1 MPFYDYKCSKCGLT
15 KEFLLSMDHD
25 TPTHQDLNHEGLDC
39 GHSMK
44 LDRVYHATPVIFNG
58 DGWTDTPG
66 MKKKQS
72 TYNQAVTDINGGEF
86 KG

>member
-1 MPFYDYKCSKCGLT
+1 MYDYKCPKCGLV
-15 KEFLLSMDHD
+15 KEFMLCMDHE

-39 GHSMK
+39 GRSMK
-44 LDRVYHATPVIFNG
+44 LERVYQVTPVIFNG

-66 MKKKQS
+66 MKKKKS
-72 TYNQAVTDINGGEF
+72 TYDQAVTDINGGEF

>member
-1 MPFYDYKCSKCGLT
+1 MPIYDYKCSKCGIVA
-15 KEFLLSMDHD
+15 EFMLPMEHK
-25 TPTHQDLNHEGLDC
+25 TPTHKDLNHNGLDC
-39 GHSMK
+39 EQTML
-44 LDRVYHATPVIFNG
+44 LDRVYHVTPVIFNG

-72 TYNQAVTDINGGEF
+72 VYNQAVTDINGGEF